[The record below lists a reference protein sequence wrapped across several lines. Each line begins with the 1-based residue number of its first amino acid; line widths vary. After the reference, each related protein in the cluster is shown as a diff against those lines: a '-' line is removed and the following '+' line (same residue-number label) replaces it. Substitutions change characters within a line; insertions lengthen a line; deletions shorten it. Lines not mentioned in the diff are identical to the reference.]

1 KASADQLAKAE
12 RGVKDA
18 MDRVAKASDA
28 QRDAIQDLLDQ
39 KQAAIDMA
47 RQISEGLQQGG
58 NIGDLF
64 GRSGTAKGTLFDLQ
78 QQGRDVAQFGSRIS
92 RLRAAG
98 LDEDLIQQ
106 LIGKG
111 ATEGGEA
118 AQSILDAGKG
128 MVDALNKAQAEL
140 EKQANAIGA
149 NSADVLYGKTIP
161 KLQARA
167 GGGPVEPFNDYLV
180 GELGPEILT
189 MGRRPGWVHSNQ
201 ASKQYIRGWAGS
213 NSGGG
218 GATTY
223 VENHQHNTFNG
234 MSMNEADRIAQRA
247 NSKLQLM
254 GKTW

>member
-167 GGGPVEPFNDYLV
+167 KGGPTAPYTDYLV
-180 GELGPEILT
+180 GEEGPEVLR
-189 MGRRPGWVHSNQ
+189 MGRRPGWVIPNQ
-201 ASKQYIRGWAGS
+201 SKQYIRGWAGS

-218 GATTY
+218 GGVTRI
-223 VENHQHNTFNG
+223 VENHQTLEFHG